1 MVKYRWLGECVFIPP
16 VGTVMMG
23 DVLELS
29 DELADEFMQRG
40 LVKKVMSNKLTDKI
54 LRTEDI
60 TNEDKDILLQGGK
73 E

>member
-40 LVKKVMSNKLTDKI
+40 LVKKVISNKLTDKI

-60 TNEDKDILLQGGK
+60 TY
-73 E
+73 